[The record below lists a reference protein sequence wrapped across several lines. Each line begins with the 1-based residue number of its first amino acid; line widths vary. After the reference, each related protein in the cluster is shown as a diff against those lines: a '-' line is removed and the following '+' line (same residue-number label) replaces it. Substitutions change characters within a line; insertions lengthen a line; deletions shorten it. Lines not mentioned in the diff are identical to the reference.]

1 MRGGRPPA
9 IAGAMEA
16 YDATNARRYLLRFGP
31 EEELVEA
38 LVGWV
43 SMRGGRATVRGT
55 GAFASSV
62 IADVEGEERKIAAAE
77 AIAISGV
84 VDEGRAQLRV
94 TLLRGMQPIGGTL
107 VSAKALGA
115 DLEVLVLD
123 PEGAAEVSAPTT
135 AAPGWGDVAAA
146 SAAADAAPAQPPQGS
161 AEPSWA
167 DVAAASQQAAT
178 RAQPARK
185 KRRKPKPQAPLF
197 QPDPLPGQKKK
208 KDLSYLDE
216 PQPERG
222 DFVQHKQFGKCKV
235 ERVGEDGGL
244 VIKLP
249 GGRRKAIKLT
259 VLEVLEPTE
268 DSQGRLVFPLV
279 PRKKR

>member
-1 MRGGRPPA
+1 
-9 IAGAMEA
+9 MEA

-84 VDEGRAQLRV
+84 VDDGEAQLRV

-123 PEGAAEVSAPTT
+123 PDAAAEVSEPTT
-135 AAPGWGDVAAA
+135 TPPGWGDVAAA
-146 SAAADAAPAQPPQGS
+146 SAAAAAPAPKPSTG
-161 AEPSWA
+161 PSWA
-167 DVAAASQQAAT
+167 DAAAASQQAMT
-178 RAQPARK
+178 QPEPRRK
-185 KRRKPKPQAPLF
+185 KRRKPQPQAPLF
-197 QPDPLPGQKKK
+197 QPDPLPGQKQ

-216 PQPERG
+216 PQPEPG
-222 DFVQHKQFGKCKV
+222 DFVQHKQFGKCRV
-235 ERVGEDGGL
+235 DRVGEDGGL

-259 VLEVLEPTE
+259 VLEVLDPTE
-268 DSQGRLVFPLV
+268 DSQGRLVYPLV

>member
-1 MRGGRPPA
+1 
-9 IAGAMEA
+9 MEA
-16 YDATNARRYLLRFGP
+16 YDATDARRYLLRFGP

-84 VDEGRAQLRV
+84 VDGGKAQLRV

-115 DLEVLVLD
+115 DLEVFVLD
-123 PEGAAEVSAPTT
+123 ADSAPEVSSPTT
-135 AAPGWGDVAAA
+135 ATPGWGDAAAA
-146 SAAADAAPAQPPQGS
+146 SAAAQATPKPAQAAPSGA
-161 AEPSWA
+161 PSWA
-167 DVAAASQQAAT
+167 DAAAASQQAAQAPKP
-178 RAQPARK
+178 RRKRK
-185 KRRKPKPQAPLF
+185 KKPSAPLF
-197 QPDPLPGQKKK
+197 QPDPLPGQKK

-222 DFVQHKQFGKCKV
+222 DYVRHKQFGKCRV

-249 GGRRKAIKLT
+249 GGRRKQIKLT

-268 DSQGRLVFPLV
+268 DHQGRLVFPLE

>member
-1 MRGGRPPA
+1 
-9 IAGAMEA
+9 MEA

-43 SMRGGRATVRGT
+43 AMRGGRATVRGT
-55 GAFASSV
+55 GAFAASV

-84 VDEGRAQLRV
+84 VDGGQAQLRV

-115 DLEVLVLD
+115 DLEVFVLD
-123 PEGAAEVSAPTT
+123 ADAAAEVSEPATG
-135 AAPGWGDVAAA
+135 PGWGDVAAA
-146 SAAADAAPAQPPQGS
+146 SAVAEAAPKAPSG
-161 AEPSWA
+161 APSWA
-167 DVAAASQQAAT
+167 DAAAASQQAAVE
-178 RAQPARK
+178 AQPKRR
-185 KRRKPKPQAPLF
+185 KRRKPQPQAPLF
-197 QPDPLPGQKKK
+197 KPDPLPGQKKK
-208 KDLSYLDE
+208 DFSYLDE
-216 PQPERG
+216 PQPEPG
-222 DFVQHKQFGKCKV
+222 DYVQHKQFGKCRV
-235 ERVGEDGGL
+235 DRVGEDGGI
-244 VIKLP
+244 VIKLA

-268 DSQGRLVFPLV
+268 DSQGRLVYPLV

>member
-1 MRGGRPPA
+1 
-9 IAGAMEA
+9 MEA
-16 YDATNARRYLLRFGP
+16 YDATDARRYLLRFGP
-31 EEELVEA
+31 DEELVEA

-43 SMRGGRATVRGT
+43 AMRGGRATVRGT

-84 VDEGRAQLRV
+84 VSGGEAQLRV
-94 TLLRGMQPIGGTL
+94 TLLRGMQPIGGAL
-107 VSAKALGA
+107 VSAKAVGA

-123 PEGAAEVSAPTT
+123 PDASPEISQPTTGAA
-135 AAPGWGDVAAA
+135 GWGEAAAA
-146 SAAADAAPAQPPQGS
+146 SAAAQAAKAAASAAAEAARAAPTPKGGA
-161 AEPSWA
+161 PSWA
-167 DVAAASQQAAT
+167 DAAAASQQAAQ
-178 RAQPARK
+178 APQP
-185 KRRKPKPQAPLF
+185 RRKSKKKKKKPTAPLF
-197 QPDPLPGQKKK
+197 QPDPLPGQKK

-222 DFVQHKQFGKCKV
+222 DYVQHKQFGKCRV
-235 ERVGEDGGL
+235 DRVGEDGGL

-259 VLEVLEPTE
+259 VLEVLEPHE
-268 DSQGRLVFPLV
+268 DNQGRLVYPLE

>member
-1 MRGGRPPA
+1 
-9 IAGAMEA
+9 MEA
-16 YDATNARRYLLRFGP
+16 YDATGAQRYLLRFGP

-43 SMRGGRATVRGT
+43 ALRGGRATVRGT

-84 VDEGRAQLRV
+84 VIGPEAQLRV

-115 DLEVLVLD
+115 DLEVLLLD
-123 PEGAAEVSAPTT
+123 PDDEAEVSRPTT
-135 AAPGWGDVAAA
+135 GQPAPRAKPDWGDVAAA
-146 SAAADAAPAQPPQGS
+146 SSAAAASPPPS
-161 AEPSWA
+161 AGGAPSWA
-167 DVAAASQQAAT
+167 DVAQASQTAST
-178 RAQPARK
+178 RAAEARPLRK
-185 KRRKPKPQAPLF
+185 RKPKPQEPLF
-197 QPDPLPGQKKK
+197 KPEPIPGAKE
-208 KDLSYLDE
+208 KDFSYLDE
-216 PQPERG
+216 PQPEIG
-222 DFVQHKQFGKCKV
+222 DYVQHKQFGKCKV

-244 VIKLP
+244 VIKMA

-259 VLEVLEPTE
+259 VLQVLPPTE
-268 DSQGRLVFPLV
+268 DSQGRLVYPLQ
-279 PRKKR
+279 PRKR

>member
-1 MRGGRPPA
+1 
-9 IAGAMEA
+9 MEA
-16 YDATNARRYLLRFGP
+16 YDATDARRYLLRFGP

-43 SMRGGRATVRGT
+43 AMRGGRATVRGT
-55 GAFASSV
+55 GAFKSSV

-84 VDEGRAQLRV
+84 VDGGQAQLRV

-115 DLEVLVLD
+115 DLEVFVLD
-123 PEGAAEVSAPTT
+123 PDGAPEVSKPTT
-135 AAPGWGDVAAA
+135 ATPGWGDAAAA
-146 SAAADAAPAQPPQGS
+146 SAAAQAAPKAAPEPASG
-161 AEPSWA
+161 EPSWA
-167 DVAAASQQAAT
+167 DVAAASQQAAQ
-178 RAQPARK
+178 APKPRK
-185 KRRKPKPQAPLF
+185 KRKKKKPTAPLF
-197 QPDPLPGQKKK
+197 KPDPLPGQKQ

-222 DFVQHKQFGKCKV
+222 DYVQHKQFGKCRV
-235 ERVGEDGGL
+235 ERVGEDGGI

-268 DSQGRLVFPLV
+268 DGKGRLVYPLV
-279 PRKKR
+279 PRKRR

>member
-1 MRGGRPPA
+1 
-9 IAGAMEA
+9 
-16 YDATNARRYLLRFGP
+16 
-31 EEELVEA
+31 
-38 LVGWV
+38 
-43 SMRGGRATVRGT
+43 MRGGRATVRGT

-84 VDEGRAQLRV
+84 VDGGQAQLRV

-115 DLEVLVLD
+115 DLEVFVLD
-123 PEGAAEVSAPTT
+123 PDGAPEVSEPTT
-135 AAPGWGDVAAA
+135 AAPGWGDAAAA
-146 SAAADAAPAQPPQGS
+146 SAAAQAAPAPAS
-161 AEPSWA
+161 APSWA
-167 DVAAASQQAAT
+167 DAAAASQHAAQAPKP
-178 RAQPARK
+178 RRKRK
-185 KRRKPKPQAPLF
+185 KKPTAPLF
-197 QPDPLPGQKKK
+197 KPDPLPGQKQ
-208 KDLSYLDE
+208 KDFSYLDE

-222 DFVQHKQFGKCKV
+222 DYVQHKQFGKCRV

-259 VLEVLEPTE
+259 VLEVLEPRE
-268 DSQGRLVFPLV
+268 DNQGRLVYPLE
-279 PRKKR
+279 PRKK

>member
-1 MRGGRPPA
+1 
-9 IAGAMEA
+9 MEA

-31 EEELVEA
+31 DEELVEA

-43 SMRGGRATVRGT
+43 AMRGGRATVRGT

-84 VDEGRAQLRV
+84 VDGGEAQLRV

-123 PEGAAEVSAPTT
+123 PEGAPEISTPTTSASSAPS
-135 AAPGWGDVAAA
+135 WGDAAAA
-146 SAAADAAPAQPPQGS
+146 SAAASAAPSPAPKAAGGP
-161 AEPSWA
+161 PSWA
-167 DVAAASQQAAT
+167 DVAAASQQAAEAP
-178 RAQPARK
+178 RQLRK
-185 KRRKPKPQAPLF
+185 KRKPKPQAPLF
-197 QPDPLPGQKKK
+197 KPDPLPGQKQ

-222 DFVQHKQFGKCKV
+222 DFVLHKQFGKCRV
-235 ERVGEDGGL
+235 ERVGDDGGM

-249 GGRRKAIKLT
+249 EGRRKAIKLT
-259 VLEVLEPTE
+259 VLQVLPPHE
-268 DSQGRLVFPLV
+268 DNQGRLVFRLE
-279 PRKKR
+279 PRKRK